1 MSFRIMNSLME
12 ESIFPKDSLKL
23 SHNPANVVVLKMK
36 VQAVKKVYKMMQQ
49 LILYSL
55 QMRLIY
61 NY

>member
-1 MSFRIMNSLME
+1 ME
-12 ESIFPKDSLKL
+12 ESIFPKDSLKF

-49 LILYSL
+49 LILYNL